1 MTYYVDL
8 FGFHVVKNIL
18 RKHKSASKLCKAGYV
33 ITVANTLHN
42 PLIRKFYFSLIDWL
56 FDPTHSKRWQLLT
69 EWFNMAS
76 N

>member
-33 ITVANTLHN
+33 ITVANTLKGAEANLYTWNISDRKEKYTDLLSH
-42 PLIRKFYFSLIDWL
+42 PL
-56 FDPTHSKRWQLLT
+56 
-69 EWFNMAS
+69 E
-76 N
+76 